1 MTIPLENQINT
12 ILTPIFGNEIYPI
25 AHPDIIGDADSVT
38 NMFGIW
44 SIVGGKSI
52 NKLEGDDPISRVR
65 VQISIYSEP
74 ENYNQLKELQRA
86 VSDAMLAA
94 NTLAS
99 QCVDTQI
106 DQFEVEGALSNV
118 SNSVPN
124 EGREEDTRRF
134 YSQVD
139 YYCWARG

>member
-25 AHPDIIGDADSVT
+25 AHPDITGDVDSVT

-44 SIVGGKSI
+44 MIVGGKSI
-52 NKLEGDDPISRVR
+52 QKLEGDIELSRVR
-65 VQISIYSEP
+65 VQISIYSTDYTE
-74 ENYNQLKELQRA
+74 LKATQRA

-99 QCVDTQI
+99 QCVDNQI

-134 YSQVD
+134 YSMVD
-139 YYCWARG
+139 YHVWARG